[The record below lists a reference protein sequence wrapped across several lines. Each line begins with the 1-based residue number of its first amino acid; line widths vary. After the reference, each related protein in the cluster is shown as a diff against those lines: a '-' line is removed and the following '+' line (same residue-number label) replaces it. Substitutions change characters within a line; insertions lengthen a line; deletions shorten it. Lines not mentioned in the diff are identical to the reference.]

1 MKLIS
6 KIAGVI
12 SILTLSTACGSS
24 YNSQQLNGAPGGEGL
39 VICSPLDFT
48 QVDWSGQLSPY
59 REQALELALNISGS
73 FEGSNGWA
81 NLTNNF
87 DGQGLSMGLLNQ
99 TLGTGSL
106 QPLLIQMQNN
116 HMDVLQNIFSS
127 AHLQSLLGM
136 LAQWNSDNS
145 TSTSTSSALSLAGPQ
160 VQRLSVDDKPK
171 DGGIDV
177 LSVATNNSVTWAVN
191 NLYSGSNFIPQWQTE
206 LTALGQ
212 SPEYV
217 SIQVDAALTLHL
229 QTIQGMAPLQVNE
242 LRAYLTVF
250 DIVVQ
255 DGGIYAQD
263 FTDYATW
270 LGQNPQSSTTA
281 RLNEMLTLRLRH
293 VQAQYVADVQ
303 SRKLAIIN
311 GSGVVHGAS
320 RNLEQQ
326 YCFNRLEPYQN

>member
-1 MKLIS
+1 MKLIC

-12 SILTLSTACGSS
+12 SILSLNIACQSS
-24 YNSQQLNGAPGGEGL
+24 YNPQQLNGVPGGDGL

-48 QVDWSGQLSPY
+48 QVDWSGQLSAY
-59 REQALELALNISGS
+59 REQALELALNITGS

-99 TLGTGSL
+99 NLGQGSL
-106 QPLLIQMQNN
+106 QPLLIEMQNN
-116 HMDVLQNIFSS
+116 HPDVLQNIFSS
-127 AHLQSLLGM
+127 THLQSLLGM
-136 LAQWNSDNS
+136 LSQWDSDS
-145 TSTSTSSALSLAGPQ
+145 AALSALGF
-160 VQRLSVDDKPK
+160 
-171 DGGIDV
+171 DGGPRVSAIDKLPAGAVDV
-177 LSVATNNSVTWAVN
+177 LSTAANNSVTWAVN

-212 SPEYV
+212 SAEYV
-217 SIQVDAALTLHL
+217 SIQVETALTLHQ
-229 QTIQGMAPLQVNE
+229 QTIQSMVPIQVNE
-242 LRAYLTVF
+242 LRAYLMIF

-255 DGGIYAQD
+255 GGSIYPQD
-263 FTDYATW
+263 FSAYATW
-270 LGQNPQSSTTA
+270 LSQNPTSGTTS
-281 RLNEMLTLRLRH
+281 RLNELLTLRSRE
-293 VQAQYVADVQ
+293 VTTKYVADFQ

-311 GSGVVHGAS
+311 GSGVVHGES